1 MKILALDSSGIVA
14 SVAVVED
21 DTLLAEYTVNYKKT
35 HSQTLLPMLD
45 EIVKM
50 TELELESI
58 DAIAVAAGPGS
69 FWNTLNGKT
78 GFTKEVVNND
88 GDITNILAIT
98 PSSNVALPYMI
109 KLIKSGSKVSDFE
122 DFIEIHPTT
131 DGIFK
136 LTEYFKRYL

>member
-1 MKILALDSSGIVA
+1 MEKLVLQ
-14 SVAVVED
+14 
-21 DTLLAEYTVNYKKT
+21 K
-35 HSQTLLPMLD
+35 
-45 EIVKM
+45 
-50 TELELESI
+50 
-58 DAIAVAAGPGS
+58 
-69 FWNTLNGKT
+69 
-78 GFTKEVVNND
+78 ND

>member
-1 MKILALDSSGIVA
+1 MGKKVKPDYSLIPLTISLSYDVSYMLGNQVSSIGKEV
-14 SVAVVED
+14 
-21 DTLLAEYTVNYKKT
+21 TL
-35 HSQTLLPMLD
+35 PG
-45 EIVKM
+45 
-50 TELELESI
+50 
-58 DAIAVAAGPGS
+58 AAGPGS

-136 LTEYFKRYL
+136 LTEYFFLLLL